1 MKYRGHETFSIRK
14 NWLAKGIEA
23 VQKNPGIFTDKT
35 FAPMEELGIGRNMVV
50 SLRYWMKAVGLTKEE
65 KGKESKKTETSF
77 TPLGKIIYEHDKFV
91 EEAGTLWL
99 LQNELAA
106 NRENAT
112 SWYFFFNEFNLD
124 DKIFGL
130 PVNED
135 VIYYAITNELAN
147 KRVGTACTKTRAEV
161 HGSNA
166 KPYKQKGTG
175 NARRGDKKSPIT
187 VGGGTIFGPKPRDYS
202 YAIPKKEKRLAMK
215 SILSLQ
221 AQADRLTVVEDFTI
235 ESGKTKDL
243 VKILKN
249 FVKDERTVILL
260 KDDDAK
266 IKQAG
271 RNLPN
276 VYFLSYNRLRAH
288 DLFYGRKIIML
299 EGAAKNLSDFYAED
313 KEAK

>member
-1 MKYRGHETFSIRK
+1 MEKKVFSI
-14 NWLAKGIEA
+14 
-23 VQKNPGIFTDKT
+23 D
-35 FAPMEELGIGRNMVV
+35 
-50 SLRYWMKAVGLTKEE
+50 
-65 KGKESKKTETSF
+65 GKELRT
-77 TPLGKIIYEHDKFV
+77 I
-91 EEAGTLWL
+91 
-99 LQNELAA
+99 
-106 NRENAT
+106 
-112 SWYFFFNEFNLD
+112 NLD
-124 DKIFGL
+124 DSIFGL

-147 KRVGTACTKTRAEV
+147 KRVGTACTKTRSEV

-187 VGGGTIFGPKPRDYS
+187 VGGGTIFGPKPRDFS

-215 SILSLQ
+215 SILSLK
-221 AQADRLTVVEDFTI
+221 AQEDILTVIEDFTV

-249 FVKDERTVILL
+249 FGEEQRTVIIL

-266 IKQAG
+266 IRQAG
-271 RNLPN
+271 RNLHN

-288 DLFYGRKIIML
+288 DLFYGRKVIML
-299 EGAAKNLSDFYAED
+299 EGAAQKLSEYYAE
-313 KEAK
+313 KEAE

>member
-1 MKYRGHETFSIRK
+1 MEKKVFSI
-14 NWLAKGIEA
+14 
-23 VQKNPGIFTDKT
+23 D
-35 FAPMEELGIGRNMVV
+35 
-50 SLRYWMKAVGLTKEE
+50 
-65 KGKESKKTETSF
+65 GKELRT
-77 TPLGKIIYEHDKFV
+77 I
-91 EEAGTLWL
+91 
-99 LQNELAA
+99 
-106 NRENAT
+106 
-112 SWYFFFNEFNLD
+112 NLD
-124 DKIFGL
+124 DSIFGL

-147 KRVGTACTKTRAEV
+147 KRVGTACTKTRSEV

-187 VGGGTIFGPKPRDYS
+187 VGGGTIFGPKPRDFS

-215 SILSLQ
+215 SILSLK
-221 AQADRLTVVEDFTI
+221 AQEDILTVIEDFTV

-249 FVKDERTVILL
+249 FGEEQRTVIIL

-266 IKQAG
+266 IRQAG

-276 VYFLSYNRLRAH
+276 LTFLSYERLRAH
-288 DLFYGRKIIML
+288 DLFYGRKVILL
-299 EGAAKNLSDFYAED
+299 ETAAKNLSDFYADE